1 MNKKIFVLVFTLF
14 LVSTFS
20 FAEKMALSPIIVY
33 DRDSSKIECDTDF
46 EEIFYKS
53 LEQEWFSGLISF
65 VKLNASDFGDIYTV
79 LDANKA
85 CSAGNFAFILYGFIQ
100 KNENSWYGN
109 LKLYSASA
117 KKIEKEFFAGD
128 DISNLQRFISVLTQ
142 NLISGIYEIT
152 GLAASGQKSSDVVP
166 FRINIPMEVF
176 YWNPLGEKWNK
187 VYTGIAGGTLGIDFI
202 PPQKKLIIS
211 KHLIY
216 FSLGMDFSYSFAIG
230 KENSYSLNLH
240 SVQVLTPVLFHVDFN
255 ENHSVFIKAAPYYE
269 MEFLDVVEKYEE
281 EEFHFQNMAGV
292 QVGFGYE
299 FTAAKFLKFYA
310 KTDFDFHFSKDNFCD
325 VKVGLG
331 AKFMIYNGR
340 V

>member
-1 MNKKIFVLVFTLF
+1 MNKKSFALIFMLHGICSFI
-14 LVSTFS
+14 
-20 FAEKMALSPIIVY
+20 FAEKMALCQVICY
-33 DRDSSKIECDTDF
+33 DQNSEKIECDTDF
-46 EEIFYKS
+46 ENVFYKT

-65 VKLNASDFGDIYTV
+65 VKLDAFDFGDIYTV

-85 CSAGNFAFILYGFIQ
+85 CSAGNFDFILYGFVQ
-100 KNENSWYGN
+100 KNENFWYGN
-109 LKLYSASA
+109 LKLYSAST
-117 KKIEKEFFAGD
+117 KKIEKEFFASD
-128 DISNLQRFISVLTQ
+128 DIFNLQRFINVLSG
-142 NLISGIYEIT
+142 NIVSGIYEIT
-152 GLAASGQKSSDVVP
+152 GITASEEKPSDLSP
-166 FRINIPMEVF
+166 FKINIPLDVF
-176 YWNPLGEKWNK
+176 YWNPICEKWNK

-202 PPQKKLIIS
+202 PPQKKLIIF

-216 FSLGMDFSYSFAIG
+216 FSLGMDFSYNFAIG
-230 KENSYSLNLH
+230 KENSYPLNLY
-240 SVQVLTPVLFHVDFN
+240 SVQVLTPVLLHVDFY
-255 ENHSVFIKAAPYYE
+255 ENHSVFIKAAHYYE